1 MNQITARLFE
11 AQLHDM
17 RAELLDRLH
26 VQRGGVRGRAESAL
40 DAREHID
47 TAPLRPD
54 ESFDMEMELE
64 EREAADLMAIDK
76 ALQRMEAGEYGRC
89 IDCAQ
94 RIVDARL
101 QAQPT
106 ALRCL
111 DCQTRFEST

>member
-1 MNQITARLFE
+1 MNQITAQLFE

-26 VQRGGVRGRAESAL
+26 IQRGGVRGRAEAAHE
-40 DAREHID
+40 AREHLD
-47 TAPLRPD
+47 ATHLRPD
-54 ESFDMEMELE
+54 EGFDMEVALE
-64 EREAADLMAIDK
+64 EHEAADLMAIDK
-76 ALQRMEAGEYGRC
+76 ALQRMEAGQYGHC

-111 DCQTRFEST
+111 DCQTRFESA